1 MDRANSGVYISPEEG
16 RVDTQRASISGQVA
30 VMRASRLNMQKERP
44 EWAQGLLKHL
54 PPETMTIVP
63 VIEVLDDG
71 SVKVTLGNLY
81 GFVSSMHLVDT
92 KVNQMLHSE
101 QLETQL

>member
-1 MDRANSGVYISPEEG
+1 
-16 RVDTQRASISGQVA
+16 
-30 VMRASRLNMQKERP
+30 
-44 EWAQGLLKHL
+44 
-54 PPETMTIVP
+54 MTIVP
-63 VIEVLDDG
+63 IIEVLDDG